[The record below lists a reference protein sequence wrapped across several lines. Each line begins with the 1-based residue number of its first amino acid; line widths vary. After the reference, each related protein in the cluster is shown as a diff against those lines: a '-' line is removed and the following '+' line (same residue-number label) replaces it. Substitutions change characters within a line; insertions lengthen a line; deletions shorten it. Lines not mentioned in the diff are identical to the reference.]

1 MSDPAGIAVRALR
14 AEDAAQWRALRL
26 EALRTCPTAFATSYE
41 ELSLQDVEAFA
52 SHIPPPGGPNVLFGA
67 FRGEALSGSAGFR
80 VYTPLKQRHKGQLW
94 GVYVDPSLR
103 GRGAGAAL
111 VRAVIERARTHVAV
125 LQLSVQIDNAAARAL
140 YRQLG
145 FVPYGIERRALRHV
159 GKDYDDE
166 LMAMDFLEHGRIS
179 CGEPLSTS
187 PGNAPG
193 PA

>member
-1 MSDPAGIAVRALR
+1 MSDPAGIVVRALR
-14 AEDAAQWRALRL
+14 AEDAAQWRRLRL

-125 LQLSVQIDNAAARAL
+125 LQLSVQVDNAPARAL

-145 FVPYGIERRALRHV
+145 FVAYGVERRALRHA

-166 LMAMDFLEHGRIS
+166 LMALDFV
-179 CGEPLSTS
+179 
-187 PGNAPG
+187 G